1 MKKNLLTVL
10 ILALL
15 LVNIALTTIMMISVM
30 GTNKKTAQ
38 LVGNIATVLNFELK
52 DPGAEESK
60 EEVSLADTEIMNLS
74 GSMMIPLAGEAGEKQ
89 TYMIFDMSLSLNTK
103 NKDYK
108 KTYKDNMANY
118 ESLIKDVTTSVVGS
132 WTELECR
139 NDIEGLKAAI
149 LKALQD
155 KFQSDFIYD
164 IGISGIKYG

>member
-74 GSMMIPLAGEAGEKQ
+74 GSMMIPLAGETGEKQ

-139 NDIEGLKAAI
+139 NDIEGLKTAI